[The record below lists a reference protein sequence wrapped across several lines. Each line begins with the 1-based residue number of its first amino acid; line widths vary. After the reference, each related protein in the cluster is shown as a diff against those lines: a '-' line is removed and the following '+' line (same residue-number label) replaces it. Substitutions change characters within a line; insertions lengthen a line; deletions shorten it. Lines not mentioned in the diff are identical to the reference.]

1 MIHVYTKTSNKTYH
15 PSEPISLLHGRS
27 SGSLDDIML
36 EDDTDLHKELDDFF
50 GPEAEVSRQFLWIKC
65 DGKMINYIVFLK
77 HVLVTG
83 DYIILLV
90 TCYVMDWTAS
100 SLSFPPKSMGKDAKV
115 VSMQT
120 QL

>member
-1 MIHVYTKTSNKTYH
+1 
-15 PSEPISLLHGRS
+15 
-27 SGSLDDIML
+27 ML

-83 DYIILLV
+83 DYII
-90 TCYVMDWTAS
+90 
-100 SLSFPPKSMGKDAKV
+100 
-115 VSMQT
+115 
-120 QL
+120 